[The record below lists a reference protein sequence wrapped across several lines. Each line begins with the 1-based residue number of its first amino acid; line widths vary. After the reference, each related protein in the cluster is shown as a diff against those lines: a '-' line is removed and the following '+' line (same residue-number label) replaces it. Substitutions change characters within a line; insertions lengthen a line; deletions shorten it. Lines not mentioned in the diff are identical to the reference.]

1 MIPAPFFARRHRIL
15 QTQKGVVSLPATGY
29 IQVHAYTGNAQIPL
43 KDTAIA
49 VTDVDGNA
57 IALRLTN
64 RSGTLDEPIPISVP
78 DADAGLRPNTGQIP
92 FSVVN
97 LYAHIQNYEQIDI
110 QNLQIFPNT
119 VSIQNLE
126 MIPLSELP
134 GIWNQ
139 TEVFNTPPQNL

>member
-1 MIPAPFFARRHRIL
+1 M
-15 QTQKGVVSLPATGY
+15 VSLPSTGY
-29 IQVHAYTGNAQIPL
+29 IQVHVYTANAQIPL

-49 VTDVDGNA
+49 VTDADGNA

-78 DADAGLRPNTGQIP
+78 DMDAGLRPNTGKIP

-97 LYAHIQNYEQIDI
+97 LYANIQNYEQIDI

-119 VSIQNLE
+119 VTLQNLE

-134 GIWNQ
+134 DKWNQ
-139 TEVFNTPPQNL
+139 AEVFITPPQNL